1 MSASRRAKI
10 VLSLY
15 NLKFSFFAEI
25 ISKGT
30 NLEVISHPKQTVQPQ
45 LLSSKAN
52 EVRKWFQ
59 LTHTAESHN

>member
-1 MSASRRAKI
+1 MSASRRAKV

-59 LTHTAESHN
+59 LTHIAESPN